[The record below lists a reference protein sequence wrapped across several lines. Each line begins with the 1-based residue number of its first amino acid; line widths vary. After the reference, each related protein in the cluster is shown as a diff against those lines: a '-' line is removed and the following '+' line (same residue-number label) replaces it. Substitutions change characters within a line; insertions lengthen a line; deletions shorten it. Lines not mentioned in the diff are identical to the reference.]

1 MQLPADATK
10 NVIEKTSGPPA
21 RLNMLGRGV
30 PSLVYKNRSRSL
42 QPTAVPIHMAR
53 HHHADI
59 EGPVPPSNLFIAAS
73 HGGSNRTAPERG
85 ALQLHHG
92 MRRERGDCS
101 GEHA

>member
-10 NVIEKTSGPPA
+10 NVIENTSGPPS

-42 QPTAVPIHMAR
+42 QPTVHCRRYDDLECSRRFRPITNRSAFLIPIHMAR

-73 HGGSNRTAPERG
+73 VIKPRS
-85 ALQLHHG
+85 
-92 MRRERGDCS
+92 
-101 GEHA
+101 